1 MLKAAVSQA
10 DPTSKLRSIQWNLL
24 ATRLCIAFSLLA
36 ICFLAL
42 DVGGVLWLH
51 ARGGL
56 WGESVSQASFILILG
71 VLLYGNLVYQFA
83 RLGYLTRLRT
93 HLGQD
98 HPSPPGRAVQSR
110 LAVLVPSYREEIPV
124 VRMTL
129 LSAAL
134 LDHGDHRVVLL
145 IDDSPEPSSR
155 EASKALDAV
164 RQLPL
169 EITEL
174 LAEPTRRFE
183 AEHSAYSQRMRSGP
197 VDLRAETERLCKLLE
212 EAALW
217 VLGLELDGEIEVH
230 VRACFEREVLKHAA
244 SELSECARRLQEQPA
259 ARDALDKGYPSLAAR
274 FRVGISS
281 FERKR
286 YVNLAHTPNK
296 AMNLNAY
303 LSLLGGGFVER
314 LREDGLHLEP
324 APSPNA
330 TLSIADAD
338 YVLTLDA
345 DSLLRSDYARRLIG
359 FMQDPA
365 HSRIAV
371 VQTPYSAFPGAT
383 RPTERIAG
391 ATTDIQYIIHQGF
404 TQYDATYW
412 VGANAVIRVPAL
424 RELHTSSEERG
435 FPISKFISDH
445 TVIEDT
451 ESSVDLLERGWQLYN
466 YPERMAFSATP
477 PDFGSLAIQRARWA
491 NGGLLILPKLLRHLR
506 SRIFG
511 AEAWMRSHYLF
522 SIAGVNL
529 ALMALLLVPF
539 DQAQR
544 TWWLPFAAAPYFG
557 LYAWDLRSCGY
568 RMSDVIRVYALNLLM
583 IPVNLE
589 GVLQSLWQAISGRRA
604 SFRRTPKVN
613 RQTPT
618 ETRHLVFHGV
628 LLLALAATL
637 AFDAARGLWIHGS
650 FVAVNGGLLAYAVH
664 RYAGVRESWGSAK
677 VADSH
682 GDECGD
688 AAAELDAA

>member
-1 MLKAAVSQA
+1 MSEAAPPSL
-10 DPTSKLRSIQWNLL
+10 PIQLL

-36 ICFLAL
+36 IGFLAL
-42 DVGGVLWLH
+42 DVGGVLLTRSLEGKWADSL
-51 ARGGL
+51 A
-56 WGESVSQASFILILG
+56 QTSFILILG
-71 VLLYGNLVYQFA
+71 VLLYGNLVYQFS
-83 RLGYLTRLRT
+83 RLGYLLRLRD
-93 HLGQD
+93 HLSQD
-98 HPSPPGRAVQSR
+98 DRTPPVKADHSR
-110 LAVLVPSYREEIPV
+110 LAVLVPSYLEEIPV

-145 IDDSPEPSSR
+145 IDDSPTPAGR
-155 EASKALDAV
+155 QAQQALRAI
-164 RQLPL
+164 RQLPA
-169 EITEL
+169 EIATL
-174 LAEPTRRFE
+174 LAGPARHFSD
-183 AEHSAYSQRMRSGP
+183 EHIAYLQRGQTGP
-197 VDLRAETERLCKLLE
+197 VDLNAEAERLGKLYE
-212 EAALW
+212 EAAQ
-217 VLGLELDGEIEVH
+217 VLLGIEVEGEIEAH
-230 VRACFEREVLKHAA
+230 VRACFDRLVVVHGATALLQCAQQLKEQHVTRETLAEGYAA
-244 SELSECARRLQEQPA
+244 
-259 ARDALDKGYPSLAAR
+259 LAAR
-274 FRVGISS
+274 FRVEVSS

-286 YVNLAHTPNK
+286 YRNLPHRPNK

-303 LSLLGGGFVER
+303 LSLLGGNFVETQ
-314 LREDGLHLEP
+314 REDGLHLEP
-324 APSPNA
+324 IRLQGKS
-330 TLSIADAD
+330 SEQGVISVADAD

-345 DSLLRSDYARRLIG
+345 DSLLRSDYARRLVD
-359 FMQDPA
+359 FMEEPA
-365 HSRIAV
+365 HSRIGV

-383 RPTERIAG
+383 GSLERIAG

-404 TQYDATYW
+404 THYGATYW
-412 VGANAVIRVPAL
+412 VGANALIRLSAL
-424 RELHTSSEERG
+424 RELRTMSEERG
-435 FPISKFISDH
+435 FTISKFISDH

-451 ESSVDLLERGWQLYN
+451 ESSVDLLEKDWQLYN

-477 PDFGSLAIQRARWA
+477 PDFGSLAIQRTRWA

-589 GVLQSLWQAISGRRA
+589 GVLQSLWQAVSGRRA